1 MATAGLYDRSS
12 TSSSGASTPA
22 LSNSLSNSGS
32 WTHAVSGL
40 LRRFSSEP
48 QPSNSTDTSMHSQT
62 YPGGKKGLAAGVDG
76 TYTPPYRTA
85 SPFQPPPVYPIVL
98 KGYRPDTAPSA
109 QLLSR
114 ALAEEIRLL
123 VPARLQLCE
132 DWSLVYSLEQ
142 DGVSLGTL
150 YKKCEDLRGLRN
162 GFVLVV
168 KDSEGSVS
176 GAPSA
181 SLSRIYTLTS
191 HSSLEPT

>member
-1 MATAGLYDRSS
+1 MAAAGLYDRSS

-32 WTHAVSGL
+32 WSHAVAGL
-40 LRRFSSEP
+40 LRRFSSDP
-48 QPSNSTDTSMHSQT
+48 QQGNSTHSSMHSQT
-62 YPGGKKGLAAGVDG
+62 FPTPKNGHGGGLDG

-85 SPFQPPPVYPIVL
+85 SPFQPPPLYPISL
-98 KGYRPDTAPSA
+98 RGYHADTASSA
-109 QLLSR
+109 QLLSK

-132 DWSLVYSLEQ
+132 EWNLVYSLEQ

-168 KDSEGSVS
+168 KDGDGSVCPPLS
-176 GAPSA
+176 PLYRGYALTRPS
-181 SLSRIYTLTS
+181 
-191 HSSLEPT
+191 SSEHT